1 MAVALKIPAVG
12 ESVSEVT
19 ISQWLK
25 SDGDYVEMD
34 EVVAELESEKATVE
48 LIAPEAGA
56 LKISVSEGSDVAVG
70 SVVGEID
77 TSAKAPEG
85 ASPMEKSAEPK
96 LTSAEPAK
104 NTPKAE
110 TKPSTQNEKPIPSP
124 SAAKLMRENNITSNQ
139 VKGSGKEGRITK
151 GDVLNALEYVK
162 QPGSRD
168 SDRQKMSNLRKAVSR
183 RLVSAKNETAMLT
196 TFNEANMK
204 PIMDLRSAYKEKFKE
219 VHGVGLG
226 FMSFFTRACV
236 LALQKYP
243 AVNAYIDGEEIVY
256 NNFVD
261 ISIAVSGP
269 KGLMVPV
276 IRNAESMSMAEIE
289 AEVMRLAIRARDGK
303 LGIDEMT
310 GGTFTISNGG
320 VFGSMMSTPI
330 INPPQSAILG
340 MHNILERPVVEKGE
354 IVARPMMY
362 LALSYDHRIIDGRES
377 VGFLVTVKNYLENPM
392 SLINGSDPTNQLLGF

>member
-96 LTSAEPAK
+96 LPSAEPAK
-104 NTPKAE
+104 STPKAE

-168 SDRQKMSNLRKAVSR
+168 SDRQKMSNL
-183 RLVSAKNETAMLT
+183 
-196 TFNEANMK
+196 
-204 PIMDLRSAYKEKFKE
+204 
-219 VHGVGLG
+219 
-226 FMSFFTRACV
+226 
-236 LALQKYP
+236 
-243 AVNAYIDGEEIVY
+243 
-256 NNFVD
+256 
-261 ISIAVSGP
+261 
-269 KGLMVPV
+269 
-276 IRNAESMSMAEIE
+276 
-289 AEVMRLAIRARDGK
+289 
-303 LGIDEMT
+303 
-310 GGTFTISNGG
+310 
-320 VFGSMMSTPI
+320 
-330 INPPQSAILG
+330 
-340 MHNILERPVVEKGE
+340 
-354 IVARPMMY
+354 
-362 LALSYDHRIIDGRES
+362 
-377 VGFLVTVKNYLENPM
+377 
-392 SLINGSDPTNQLLGF
+392 